1 MSARRIVFSATLL
14 LTLIVLSGCGP
25 LGSPQNTLAPDGD
38 VANLERNLFILVIIP
53 AIPIFFLVFGALVYI
68 MIRYRHR
75 EGDSLPKQIHGN
87 TRLEVAWTILPLMLL
102 LGLTVPVIKGILD
115 VGQQPKASDLH
126 VTVVASQ
133 WQWTFKYTDPEFA
146 LPDGSPMTSKE
157 LHIPV
162 DQYVGVTLQSQDVI
176 HSFWVPKLAGKL
188 DVVPGR
194 NNKLRFNAT
203 KVGTYSGQC
212 AEFCGIGHAGMR
224 MTTIAE
230 TQGDFQTWA
239 QQQMSAQSK

>member
-1 MSARRIVFSATLL
+1 MTARRIVFGATLL
-14 LTLIVLSGCGP
+14 LTLTVLSGCGP
-25 LGSPQNTLAPDGD
+25 LGSPQNTLAPGGD

-53 AIPIFFLVFGALVYI
+53 AIPIFFLVFGSLVYI

-75 EGDSLPKQIHGN
+75 EGDPPPKQVHGN
-87 TRLEVAWTILPLMLL
+87 VRLELAWTILPMMLL
-102 LGLTVPVIKGILD
+102 LGLAVPTIKGIVD
-115 VGQQPKASDLH
+115 VGQAPKASDLH

-162 DQYVGVTLQSQDVI
+162 GQYVGFTLNSQDVN

-188 DVVPGR
+188 DVIPGR
-194 NNKLRFNAT
+194 NNRFRFNAT
-203 KVGTYSGQC
+203 TPGTYSGQC

-224 MTTIAE
+224 LTTIAE
-230 TQGDFQTWA
+230 NASDFQAWA
-239 QQQMSAQSK
+239 QQQMSQQSK